1 MIQQQVTFIYT
12 RDLAASSAFL
22 REVIGL
28 DLVLNQDDH
37 CHIYRVT
44 GDSFLGVCRNR
55 PVPDDPGVTY
65 TFVVDDVDRVYG
77 EWRARGVTFD
87 GPPALSEKFNVYAA
101 FFRDPAGYRFE
112 IQEFRDSRLAAADG
126 LIPSPHQRGVEGIA
140 RAVSPPVSV
149 ISTCSSSLT
158 PSPPPSAPT

>member
-65 TFVVDDVDRVYG
+65 TFVVDDVDRVYAD
-77 EWRARGVTFD
+77 WRARGVAFD
-87 GPPALSEKFNVYAA
+87 DPPALSEKFNVYSA

-112 IQEFRDSRLAAADG
+112 IQEFRDPAWPR
-126 LIPSPHQRGVEGIA
+126 P
-140 RAVSPPVSV
+140 AV
-149 ISTCSSSLT
+149 
-158 PSPPPSAPT
+158 